1 MTTRTDAGHG
11 REIHRP
17 TITDRYSA
25 VDLLRKY
32 EHMPVLK
39 SGARLGPAVAAI
51 LTGSLAMV
59 APANAATPA
68 SVCGSGY
75 RVIDTHD
82 LGGLATM
89 YLLYNGRT
97 NCAVTWKTQGV
108 GTRTS
113 TGVSLGIWGSSG
125 PAQVDAGMF
134 THYAGPVKVDAPGK
148 CIGWGGA
155 ATSTS
160 GRSVSWNSPGPSHC
174 G

>member
-1 MTTRTDAGHG
+1 VLTGGLGLIEHPQRALAHLG
-11 REIHRP
+11 RVLLVHRVP
-17 TITDRYSA
+17 S
-25 VDLLRKY
+25 LLQERN
-32 EHMPVLK
+32 ETQAD
-39 SGARLGPAVAAI
+39 SI